1 MFRTDKESKRTA
13 PFKKGDKVVLKINTE
28 GLSEA
33 RIAEAR
39 EVFSEIFEVMYYSF
53 TNRNW
58 ICQDESGNQ
67 CQFDTN
73 KIEHYNGDQETTE
86 GK

>member
-13 PFKKGDKVVLKINTE
+13 RFTKGDKVRLVINTE

-39 EVFSEIFEVMYYSF
+39 EIFSEVYEVMYYSF
-53 TNRNW
+53 THQNW
-58 ICQDESGNQ
+58 VCQDESGNQ
-67 CQFDTN
+67 CFFDTN
-73 KIEHYNGDQETTE
+73 KIEHYSGD
-86 GK
+86 

>member
-13 PFKKGDKVVLKINTE
+13 PFRKGDKVVLKINTE

-39 EVFSEIFEVMYYSF
+39 AIFSEIYEVMYYSF
-53 TNRNW
+53 THKNW
-58 ICQDESGNQ
+58 ICQDEAGNQ
-67 CQFDTN
+67 CQFDTS
-73 KIEHYNGDQETTE
+73 KIELYNDDQEA
-86 GK
+86 